1 MDDYRAAIP
10 SFPAL
15 RAFATFRLRV
25 KFHMRAAFNRLS
37 PRKAGWYMAA
47 ALALLAATAGLRFYN
62 LADDGLRYDEAVAAL
77 NSRGS
82 LSDVLHKTRF
92 VNSSPIAYP
101 LALWAVQKVETGSV
115 WSVRALPAAASVGT
129 VAVLLFALPRAGI
142 GRRTAF
148 LAALAAALSSVAIEH
163 AQDTREYSVDAL
175 LAALI
180 VFGLLRYL
188 RDGKIA
194 VLCAALFA
202 APLVQYGLIL
212 FGCAALATVS
222 ISVPSPPAPPPPP
235 PQCPN
240 ERRNRAEQ
248 SDLALG

>member
-1 MDDYRAAIP
+1 MATVKG
-10 SFPAL
+10 
-15 RAFATFRLRV
+15 ATFAR
-25 KFHMRAAFNRLS
+25 
-37 PRKAGWYMAA
+37 PRQLGVSWYLAA

-77 NSRGS
+77 NSRGE

-129 VAVLLFALPRAGI
+129 VAVLLFALPRAGV

-148 LAALAAALSSVAIEH
+148 LAALAAALSSAAIEH

-180 VFGLLRYL
+180 VFGLLKYL

-194 VLCAALFA
+194 VLSAALFA

-212 FGCAALATVS
+212 FGCAALATVL
-222 ISVPSPPAPPPPP
+222 ISAPPPP
-235 PQCPN
+235 QL
-240 ERRNRAEQ
+240 RRR
-248 SDLALG
+248 